1 MNIFVVDESPEVSA
15 QSLCDKHVVKMILE
29 SGQMLSTAHRY
40 LDGDLYYEMSKGDR
54 PRKIKRWKLNDE
66 REDKLW
72 KATFMHHPCTVW
84 TFETSENYMW
94 HQRHAIA
101 LCKEYTYRYGK
112 VHSAENLIDYLSTL
126 PKNIP
131 QGNLTEFAIAMPD
144 EFKVKNSVQ
153 SYRNYYNGAKSRFA
167 KWTLRTQPEWYTGV
181 FQDA

>member
-84 TFETSENYMW
+84 TLKTSENYMW
-94 HQRHAIA
+94 HQKHAIA

-167 KWTLRTQPEWYTGV
+167 KWTLRTQPEWSTGV